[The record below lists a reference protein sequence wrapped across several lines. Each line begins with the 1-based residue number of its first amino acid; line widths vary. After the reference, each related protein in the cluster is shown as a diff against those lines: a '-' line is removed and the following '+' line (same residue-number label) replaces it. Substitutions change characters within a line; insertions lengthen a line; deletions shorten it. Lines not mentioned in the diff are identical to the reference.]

1 MRTIVEQ
8 ISGFLYGAMIPPM
21 SKSCPNCL
29 WVSSNDAEVCE
40 RCGASFDDQSEPE
53 PTGMSLGDKVKT
65 GIGVLALII
74 LGIVIFQRLGL
85 KPISFNWVDGARAG
99 LQGAYLWLLGPNEV
113 LKPFIIIMLAL
124 PLAILFVLW
133 LLARLQ

>member
-1 MRTIVEQ
+1 
-8 ISGFLYGAMIPPM
+8 MIPGM

-29 WVSSNDAEVCE
+29 WVSSDEAEVCE
-40 RCGASFDDQSEPE
+40 RCGAPFEEETDAPT
-53 PTGMSLGDKVKT
+53 TGMSVGDMVKT

-74 LGIVIFQRLGL
+74 LGIVGVQRLGL
-85 KPISFNWVDGARAG
+85 KPMSFNWVEGVRAG
-99 LQGAYLWLLGPNEV
+99 LQGAYVWLLGPNEV